1 MDDRQVFPGLCNL
14 SKNCERWGI
23 NALLKCLS
31 IAETSIEVADSV
43 RGKDVF
49 IIQTGSG

>member
-1 MDDRQVFPGLCNL
+1 MFLIMRVWVC
-14 SKNCERWGI
+14 
-23 NALLKCLS
+23 ALLKCFVN
-31 IAETSIEVADSV
+31 AETSIEVADSV